1 MKFIYI
7 IIFLAIPSLVFA
19 QQTALNQNVDLSK
32 SSEFQPDPFTSYML
46 KTENPCND
54 HRYLELKNRSKEEM
68 SDSEYAI
75 FGKKAEDCQSYL
87 TKVTETRPDTVK
99 VETNNGSPNSAK
111 PYILAGGVV
120 ALTVII
126 IIAV

>member
-7 IIFLAIPSLVFA
+7 IIFLGIPSLVFA
-19 QQTALNQNVDLSK
+19 QHTTSNQNVDLKK
-32 SSEFQPDPFTSYML
+32 STGFHPDPFTSYML

-54 HRYLELKNRSKEEM
+54 HRYLELKNKLEKKM
-68 SDSEYAI
+68 SDSEYAT

-99 VETNNGSPNSAK
+99 VETNNGSPTLRNPIS
-111 PYILAGGVV
+111 LQV
-120 ALTVII
+120 ALLQLPSW
-126 IIAV
+126 

>member
-7 IIFLAIPSLVFA
+7 IIFLALPSLLFA

-54 HRYLELKNRSKEEM
+54 HHYLELKNKLKKEM
-68 SDSEYAI
+68 SDSEEAI
-75 FGKKAEDCQSYL
+75 FGKKAEACQSYL
-87 TKVTETRPDTVK
+87 NKVTKSRTDTVK
-99 VETNNGSPNSAK
+99 VETNNGSTNPAK

-120 ALTVII
+120 AVTVLV